1 VGHSD
6 NATHFKSKESLY
18 HWSQRMDKVEFINMV
33 WIKFGCPGH
42 GGKGPWDGIGAMV
55 KTIVTRDMTNEHCLT
70 PSGQIASQLD
80 VAQHVRATFC
90 TEEWVREHFYV
101 EINECVVMYLDIDE
115 INRPAVSDDVSP
127 VPGILSH
134 HSDLF
139 LSRDVYAMR
148 PHRCWCWC
156 LFCSGVC
163 GRGLALGTISRG
175 SWLDVSGC
183 RRAKL
188 TIFKEGTF
196 TVSHA
201 NGIANRNKRLADLSA
216 TLEKQI
222 GPGKYAYVQVRE
234 LWSTTEERHYRPGHG
249 WLCELG
255 DAGDGSCVERTFK
268 LGRASSSRAS
278 WEVYK
283 GVRFYDSEKALTVKR
298 WLHRV
303 DEDASGLT
311 FGPWEPS
318 EHELDPNEQR
328 AHMIINLSEVR
339 GVATVGRGVKAELRE
354 VLPPDLEPAG
364 RGQRTCSARVLATE
378 RTVYV
383 MRTDVDNTWRARCE

>member
-1 VGHSD
+1 
-6 NATHFKSKESLY
+6 
-18 HWSQRMDKVEFINMV
+18 M
-33 WIKFGCPGH
+33 
-42 GGKGPWDGIGAMV
+42 
-55 KTIVTRDMTNEHCLT
+55 
-70 PSGQIASQLD
+70 
-80 VAQHVRATFC
+80 
-90 TEEWVREHFYV
+90 

-115 INRPAVSDDVSP
+115 IKRPAVPDDVSP
-127 VPGILSH
+127 VSGILSH
-134 HSDLF
+134 YSFLF
-139 LSRDVYAMR
+139 LSRGVYCMR
-148 PHRCWCWC
+148 PHRCWCWA
-156 LFCSGVC
+156 CSGVR
-163 GRGLALGTISRG
+163 GRGLALGTSSRS
-175 SWLDVSGC
+175 SWLDVPGC
-183 RRAKL
+183 CRAKL
-188 TIFKEGTF
+188 TVFKEGKF

-222 GPGKYAYVQVRE
+222 APGKYAYVQVRE
-234 LWSTTEERHYRPGHG
+234 LWSTAEERHYRPGHG

-283 GVRFYDSEKALTVKR
+283 GVRFYDGEKALTVKR

-318 EHELDPNEQR
+318 EDELDPNEQR
-328 AHMIINLSEVR
+328 AHMIINMSEVR
-339 GVATVGRGVKAELRE
+339 GVGTVGRTVHAELRE

-364 RGQRTCSARVLATE
+364 RSPRTRSAGVLATE
-378 RTVYV
+378 GMTYV
-383 MRTDVDNTWRARCE
+383 LRTDLDNTWRERCE